1 MARSTF
7 SPREQAI
14 IRARAAQASET
25 QGSLVVD
32 PVTQEV
38 FRPEPHIIEVPIT
51 TRNPLRGTLELC
63 GEYMVPNGI
72 DFSFTPDLKP
82 LFRIKPVS
90 TPEANWKRVFK
101 IIIEIMDAFGVMIHA
116 RIYDAKLEDYE
127 NPQVPEDNHY
137 RVLGRARAGDR
148 IRVLIGN
155 ETQDMR
161 EWDIQVRLQSTRL
174 IRQLKRGRKCE

>member
-1 MARSTF
+1 
-7 SPREQAI
+7 
-14 IRARAAQASET
+14 
-25 QGSLVVD
+25 
-32 PVTQEV
+32 
-38 FRPEPHIIEVPIT
+38 
-51 TRNPLRGTLELC
+51 
-63 GEYMVPNGI
+63 MVPNGI